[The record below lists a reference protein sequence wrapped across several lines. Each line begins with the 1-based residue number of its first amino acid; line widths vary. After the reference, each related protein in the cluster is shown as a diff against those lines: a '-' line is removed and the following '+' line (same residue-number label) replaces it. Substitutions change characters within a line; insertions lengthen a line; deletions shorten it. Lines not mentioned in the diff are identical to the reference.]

1 MSKKFSETEKWYL
14 LSNKDQ
20 IMSYRQYNIE
30 KSDNLSKKKAINV
43 NKWDEEGNSELKKEK
58 KERKGTLYI
67 YKNRIYFGK
76 KPQTGSGAVSH
87 IIARLLEN
95 VGDVIGL

>member
-30 KSDNLSKKKAINV
+30 KSDNLSKKKLLMLINEMKRAIQN
-43 NKWDEEGNSELKKEK
+43 
-58 KERKGTLYI
+58 
-67 YKNRIYFGK
+67 
-76 KPQTGSGAVSH
+76 
-87 IIARLLEN
+87 
-95 VGDVIGL
+95 

>member
-30 KSDNLSKKKAINV
+30 KSDDLYKK
-43 NKWDEEGNSELKKEK
+43 S
-58 KERKGTLYI
+58 Y
-67 YKNRIYFGK
+67 
-76 KPQTGSGAVSH
+76 
-87 IIARLLEN
+87 
-95 VGDVIGL
+95 